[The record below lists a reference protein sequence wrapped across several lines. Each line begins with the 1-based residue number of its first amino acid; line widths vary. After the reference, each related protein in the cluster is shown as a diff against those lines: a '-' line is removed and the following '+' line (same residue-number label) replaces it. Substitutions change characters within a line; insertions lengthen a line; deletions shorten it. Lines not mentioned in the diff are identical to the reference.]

1 VLQRLAILFFAL
13 FFTWPASVLAQ
24 GHGPVF
30 GYATP
35 TNSQGEYSFDAGLL
49 SRSSADGTQ
58 LAARGIVTYGFTSFL
73 QIAITTPA
81 LLTNTLLP
89 PTRMT
94 GGDDFEAKLGWR
106 FHHHISGVGKR
117 FESTLFTGLVV
128 PGPQSIGHLPTS
140 VRSAP
145 GGLIAF
151 ATGVASRSHYFWAGA
166 GFTSFAPRAGDKN
179 PNVFSYSLVYAYRP
193 RSWRT
198 EPNKWDWR
206 ILAEMTG
213 ERSGDFQKSG
223 IDVIGSQ
230 SNQIFLGPST
240 LGVYKQFA
248 IEGGVQF
255 AVYHSVGPLLPKENV
270 RVAINFTY
278 FLFPA
283 HQH

>member
-1 VLQRLAILFFAL
+1 MFQRLAFLLFIC
-13 FFTWPASVLAQ
+13 PAAFAQ

-35 TNSQGEYSFDAGLL
+35 TNSQGEYSFDAGVIA
-49 SRSSADGTQ
+49 RVDTGGAQ
-58 LAARGIVTYGFTSFL
+58 LTARGIVTYGFTSFL
-73 QIAITTPA
+73 QVAVTAPA

-94 GGDDFEAKLGWR
+94 GGDDFEVKLGWR
-106 FHHHISGVGKR
+106 FHHDIKGVGKR
-117 FESTLFTGLVV
+117 FESTLFGGLVV
-128 PGPQSIGHLPTS
+128 PGPQTIGNTPTT
-140 VRSAP
+140 VRGAP
-145 GGLIAF
+145 GAMVAF

-166 GFTSFAPRAGDKN
+166 GYTAFPSRAGDKN
-179 PNVFSYSLVYAYRP
+179 PNAFSYSLVYAYRP
-193 RSWRT
+193 RAWRT

-223 IDVIGSQ
+223 AEIFGSN
-230 SNQIFLGPST
+230 SHQIFFGPST

-248 IEGGVQF
+248 VQGGIQF
-255 AVYHSVGPLLPKENV
+255 AVYHSVGPLLPRENI
-270 RVAINFTY
+270 RVAVNFTY

-283 HQH
+283 HQQ

>member
-1 VLQRLAILFFAL
+1 MFRRLSILFL
-13 FFTWPASVLAQ
+13 FCPAAALAQ

-35 TNSQGEYSFDAGLL
+35 TNSQLEYSFDAGLIA
-49 SRSSADGTQ
+49 RTTTGGAE
-58 LAARGIVTYGFTSFL
+58 LAARGIITYGFTSFL
-73 QIAITTPA
+73 QIAVTTPA
-81 LLTNTLLP
+81 LLRNTLLP

-106 FHHHISGVGKR
+106 FHHQIKGVGTR
-117 FESTLFTGLVV
+117 FESTLFTGLVL
-128 PGPQSIGHLPTS
+128 PGPQNVAGTPTS

-145 GGLIAF
+145 GGMVAF
-151 ATGVASRSHYFWAGA
+151 TTGIASRSHYFWVGA
-166 GFTSFAPRAGDKN
+166 GYTAFASRAGDKN

-223 IDVIGSQ
+223 LEVFGSN
-230 SNQIFLGPST
+230 SHQIFLGPST

-255 AVYHSVGPLLPKENV
+255 AVHHSVGPLLSNERI
-270 RVAINFTY
+270 RVAVNFTY

-283 HQH
+283 HQQ

>member
-1 VLQRLAILFFAL
+1 VFKRLAILFFIC
-13 FFTWPASVLAQ
+13 PASVFAQ

-73 QIAITTPA
+73 QIAVTTPA
-81 LLTNTLLP
+81 LLTNSLSP
-89 PTRMT
+89 P
-94 GGDDFEAKLGWR
+94 WR

-128 PGPQSIGHLPTS
+128 PGPQSIAHLPTS

-151 ATGVASRSHYFWAGA
+151 TTGIASRSHYFWAGA

-213 ERSGDFQKSG
+213 ERSGDFQKG
-223 IDVIGSQ
+223 GLDVIGSQ
-230 SNQIFLGPST
+230 SHQIFLGPST

-248 IEGGVQF
+248 VEGGVQF

>member
-1 VLQRLAILFFAL
+1 MLKRLMFLCL
-13 FFTWPASVLAQ
+13 LCPAAVLAQ

-35 TNSQGEYSFDAGLL
+35 TNSQGEYSFDAGLI

-58 LAARGIVTYGFTSFL
+58 VAARGIVTYGFTSFL

-81 LLTNTLLP
+81 LLSDTLLP
-89 PTRMT
+89 PTHMT

-117 FESTLFTGLVV
+117 FESTLFTGLVI
-128 PGPQSIGHLPTS
+128 PGPQNIANVATS

-145 GGLIAF
+145 GAKIAF
-151 ATGVASRSHYFWAGA
+151 TTGVASRSHYFWAGA
-166 GFTSFAPRAGDKN
+166 GFTTFASRAGDKN
-179 PNVFSYSLVYAYRP
+179 PNDFSYSLVYAYRP
-193 RSWRT
+193 RAWRT

-206 ILAEMTG
+206 VLAEITG
-213 ERSGDFQKSG
+213 ERSGDFQKGG
-223 IDVIGSQ
+223 IEITGSQ
-230 SNQIFLGPST
+230 ANQIFVGPST
-240 LGVYKQFA
+240 LGVYKQYA

-255 AVYHSVGPLLPKENV
+255 AVYHSVGPLLPRENV
-270 RVAINFTY
+270 RAAINFTY

>member
-1 VLQRLAILFFAL
+1 VLKRLTILFFICSA
-13 FFTWPASVLAQ
+13 PAFGQ

-49 SRSSADGTQ
+49 TRTSAAGAQ
-58 LAARGIVTYGFTSFL
+58 LTARGIITYGFTSFL

-81 LLTNTLLP
+81 LFNNTLLP

-106 FHHHISGVGKR
+106 FHHHIKGVGTR

-128 PGPQSIGHLPTS
+128 PGPQSIPNVATS

-145 GGLIAF
+145 GAMIAF
-151 ATGVASRSHYFWAGA
+151 ATGIASRSHYFWAGA
-166 GFTSFAPRAGDKN
+166 GFTSFISRAGDKN
-179 PNVFSYSLVYAYRP
+179 PNEFSYSLVYAYRP

-213 ERSGDFQKSG
+213 ERSGDFHKAG
-223 IDVIGSQ
+223 LDVAGSQ
-230 SNQIFLGPST
+230 SHQIFLGPST

-255 AVYHSVGPLLPKENV
+255 AVYHSVGPLLPKENL